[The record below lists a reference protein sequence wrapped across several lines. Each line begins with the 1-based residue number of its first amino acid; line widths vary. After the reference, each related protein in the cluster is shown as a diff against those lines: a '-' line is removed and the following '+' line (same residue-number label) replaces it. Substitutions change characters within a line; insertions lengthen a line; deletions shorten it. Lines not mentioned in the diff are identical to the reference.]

1 MKRKSIF
8 ILVLI
13 PLFLVSCTWFSG
25 VKTNQPLD
33 DAQMATR
40 VAQLLSTMTTPTSEI
55 VFPPTATLAQPT
67 LAPTM
72 TQTPVVLLE
81 SPTPAGTVEV
91 GGELSTPTASIAG
104 TVAENTAA
112 PEPTLEPSPTP
123 GEALPASDPVNTLGS
138 PKGEDVMDS
147 NVKWAWPTG
156 SDDFV
161 SVEFKDGYLLMTNTN
176 KDAAGWRLPM
186 LGQQINSYIE
196 TSVNSGTCSNKDS
209 YGIIFRVPV
218 LKSPDQGY
226 LFQVTCDGYYRLWKW
241 DGKVDEDGQAT
252 SLINWKQSPEIKSGA
267 NQVNRLGVMVVN
279 QKITLYIN
287 GVKVG
292 ETSDSSFS
300 AGFIGAFVRSGASGN
315 YTAKFDSMR
324 YWEVP

>member
-1 MKRKSIF
+1 MKRKFIP

-25 VKTNQPLD
+25 LKTNQPLD

-55 VFPPTATLAQPT
+55 VFPPTATLALPT
-67 LAPTM
+67 QAPTM
-72 TQTPVVLLE
+72 TQTPVVLLVTAT
-81 SPTPAGTVEV
+81 PTGTVEV
-91 GGELSTPTASIAG
+91 GGDQATPTAMIAG
-104 TVAENTAA
+104 NVAENTAT
-112 PEPTLEPSPTP
+112 PQPTLEPSPTP
-123 GEALPASDPVNTLGS
+123 GAALPASDPVNTLGNPS
-138 PKGEDVMDS
+138 NSDPMDS
-147 NVKWAWPTG
+147 NTKWSWPQG
-156 SDDFV
+156 PDDYV
-161 SVEFKDGYLLMTNTN
+161 NVEFKDGYLLMTNTN
-176 KDAAGWRLPM
+176 KDAAGWRLPL

-196 TSVNSGTCSNKDS
+196 LTANSGTCTNKDS

-241 DGKVDEDGQAT
+241 DGKVGEDGQAV
-252 SLINWKQSPEIKSGA
+252 SLINWKQSAEIKSGA

-292 ETSDSSFS
+292 EVSDSSFS
-300 AGFIGAFVRSGASGN
+300 AGFFGAFVRSGASGN